1 VISHFFIRPLIFT
14 VCVSNFAVFLG
25 KCFCKFRAGKGQSP
39 PIFLKKFLN
48 ILRSLFFWEVILHDW
63 VTESQH
69 FKATLCH
76 HFQGTTCSRRMP
88 GVGGNVTVYRHSVS
102 DCRLSGKVR
111 I

>member
-1 VISHFFIRPLIFT
+1 VISHFLIRPLIFT
-14 VCVSNFAVFLG
+14 VYVSNFAVFMG

-39 PIFLKKFLN
+39 AILKKFLS
-48 ILRSLFFWEVILHDW
+48 ILRILFFWEVMLHDC

-76 HFQGTTCSRRMP
+76 HFQAMTCPRRMP